1 MVPQRNVV
9 NDLVFHKD
17 MRIDINFVFPKMT
30 LHSGNLKGNWSQKAS
45 A

>member
-17 MRIDINFVFPKMT
+17 MRIDINFVFPENDAT
-30 LHSGNLKGNWSQKAS
+30 LR
-45 A
+45 